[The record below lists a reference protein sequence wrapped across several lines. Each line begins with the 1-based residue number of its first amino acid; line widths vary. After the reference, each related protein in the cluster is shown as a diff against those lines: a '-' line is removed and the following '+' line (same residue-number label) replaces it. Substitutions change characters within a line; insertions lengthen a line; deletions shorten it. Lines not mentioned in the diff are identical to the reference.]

1 MLLNILEYFGRFQ
14 IFIFSRFMM
23 FLTSLWLILIGCS
36 ILLGSFQ
43 REGNLKDLSNLG
55 FGTIS
60 ETRTLE
66 SDLFIPNKS
75 FTTLDFQTTLSN
87 WDGFAKYHLGISGTS
102 TQRHKIVS
110 LHFTTKALWRFG
122 SCRSASSGVAW
133 NLEGWRNPWRKWCL
147 CDLFSIP
154 RTLGKVHGLI
164 WDTWETT
171 SQTMQK
177 KHIDTVCQTK
187 TNLCIRMLHCL
198 NAVPHVR
205 RCPSFLQNSGAIC
218 ASVFTFLIWGLQ
230 IAIQS
235 AEKAAKDSSTK
246 QQGCCVT

>member
-1 MLLNILEYFGRFQ
+1 
-14 IFIFSRFMM
+14 M

-43 REGNLKDLSNLG
+43 RGGNLKDLSNLS

-60 ETRTLE
+60 GTQTLE

-102 TQRHKIVS
+102 TQRHKILT

-154 RTLGKVHGLI
+154 HTLGKVHGPPVKECKRNI
-164 WDTWETT
+164 CT
-171 SQTMQK
+171 
-177 KHIDTVCQTK
+177 DTVCQTK

-205 RCPSFLQNSGAIC
+205 RCLSFLQNSGAIC

-230 IAIQS
+230 IATQS

-246 QQGCCVT
+246 QQGCCVTSRNQHEPLSQDSHKAETVHN